1 MTVTN
6 KIKKIENQEKE
17 SQLKLYF
24 VITMSS
30 VSISI
35 NFLESQGV

>member
-17 SQLKLYF
+17 AQLKLYF

-30 VSISI
+30 VSI
-35 NFLESQGV
+35 NFPESQGV